1 MDLSDADLTNTDL
14 SGSNIQGTNFFGTKL
29 NKTNLSSTKLAN
41 LDFSRSFVEGVVLN
55 QVTLENVKG
64 LEVKEKVK
72 APEIQNTDHTPGTPL
87 LTEKKN

>member
-64 LEVKEKVK
+64 LEVKEQAK
-72 APEIQNTDHTPGTPL
+72 APEIQNTDQTPGTPL